1 MKKLYILI
9 VAGLITCQAQA
20 TKITVAVSNFSF
32 TPQTVTATVGDT
44 IRWVRVS
51 GTHTTTCDG
60 TNGTSLPS
68 GAASWDA
75 PINSNN
81 TSFEYVLTKAGT
93 YNYVCTPHAPTMA
106 GVLNVTGTSSIID
119 HSNENSFLEINP
131 PAYKS
136 TATIRFGLNNQATT
150 QLGIYDFSGRL
161 CQTLVNETLQS
172 GQHIVEW
179 QADQLPQGIYF
190 CRLQTKDFTLTRKF
204 LRVK

>member
-1 MKKLYILI
+1 MKKIYTAFFASLM
-9 VAGLITCQAQA
+9 AMQAQA

-32 TPQTVTATVGDT
+32 TPQTVSATVGDT

-51 GTHTTTCDG
+51 DTHTTTCDG

-68 GAASWDA
+68 GAVTWDA

-81 TSFEYVLTKAGT
+81 LSYEYVLTHAGT

-119 HSNENSFLEINP
+119 YNANAFLEINP

-136 TATIRFGLNNQATT
+136 NATIKFGLSAQAHTKLT
-150 QLGIYDFSGRL
+150 ILDFSGRL
-161 CQTLVNETLQS
+161 CQTLINETLKS
-172 GQHIVEW
+172 GEHIIEW
-179 QADQLPQGIYF
+179 QADALPQGIYF
-190 CRLQTKDFTLTRKF
+190 CRLETTDRTLTRKF